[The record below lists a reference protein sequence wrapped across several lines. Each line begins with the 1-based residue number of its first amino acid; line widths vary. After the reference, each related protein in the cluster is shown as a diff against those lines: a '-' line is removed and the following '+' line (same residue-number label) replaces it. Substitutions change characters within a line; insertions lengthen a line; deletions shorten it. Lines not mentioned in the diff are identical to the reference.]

1 MDLVKNLIQQVET
14 LKSQKDFTKA
24 LELLEE
30 SLSKFNDDYRIY
42 EEIADIYLYE

>member
-1 MDLVKNLIQQVET
+1 LIQQVET
-14 LKSQKDFTKA
+14 LKSQKNFTKA

-30 SLSKFNDDYRIY
+30 ALSKFNDDYRIY